1 MEHYEG
7 KDDEI
12 MQKLLELVDQHPERF
27 YVVEAQVDV
36 NLQLEYFERS
46 VKIRK
51 KNQAIDIDVQI
62 GILQSDIS
70 GEEEQKDALIFLAGS
85 DDIKAYRQIELYLEN
100 PESQLKNWAIMAHQ
114 ESRMVLETSLLEESR
129 VFISSGLGGKQ
140 HKLRYAV
147 AFVLQNDTE
156 FHDFQKNTIQNELKY
171 SFKNYD
177 AELEDVLF
185 SKTFVRFICLVP
197 LQVNLQILFREVIEE
212 INTYGDFLSQRF
224 LVTNEHA
231 LSEDEVIE
239 MINSSSDKE

>member
-1 MEHYEG
+1 VEHFEG

-12 MQKLLELVDQHPERF
+12 MQKLLEMVDEHPERF

-51 KNQAIDIDVQI
+51 KNQIIDVDVQI
-62 GILQSDIS
+62 GILQSDLS
-70 GEEEQKDALIFLAGS
+70 SEEEKKDALIFLAGS
-85 DDIKAYRQIELYLEN
+85 DDIKAYRFIEQYLEN
-100 PESQLKNWAIMAHQ
+100 PASKFKNWGVMAHQ
-114 ESRMVLETSLLEESR
+114 ESRMVIETSFLEESR

-140 HKLRYAV
+140 HKLSSAV
-147 AFVLQNDTE
+147 AFVLQNNTE
-156 FHDFQKNTIQNELKY
+156 FHDFQKNTIRNELKY
-171 SFKNYD
+171 SFKNYN
-177 AELEDVLF
+177 AELEDVMF

-224 LVTNEHA
+224 LVTNEHR
-231 LSEDEVIE
+231 LSEEEVLE
-239 MINSSSDKE
+239 MINTST